1 MKHASLVLKS
11 RKTGMGRVRVE
22 DRVEAGPRAV
32 LSSRTTA
39 SALSNVDATRH
50 MTMWFLNM

>member
-1 MKHASLVLKS
+1 MKRASLVLKS

-32 LSSRTTA
+32 PSSRTTA

>member
-1 MKHASLVLKS
+1 MKCASLALKS

-32 LSSRTTA
+32 PSSRTFCIRIA
-39 SALSNVDATRH
+39 QSGSH
-50 MTMWFLNM
+50 